1 MTLVVSDKISPKTIR
16 KMLSTLSCEHF
27 FIQLPLPPLMNY
39 LNGENLSK
47 DLGERILFQ
56 NLDISINKGDKIALV
71 ANNGTGKSSL
81 LKILA
86 QVDEPDNGIVRLR
99 KGIRSA
105 YLPQEP
111 VFEEGTIQELID
123 NSSTHIMATIRA
135 YEASLEAQTA
145 DYNTDTQRAFENASA
160 AMDEADAWDFERKLK
175 ELLTRFTITNYD
187 QQISLL
193 SGGQKK
199 RLAISLAILQNPDLL
214 MLDEPTNHLDLDMI
228 EWLENYLSNS
238 NMSIL
243 MVSHDRYFLDSVCNQ
258 IIEMTDGRLQN
269 YSGNYAYFLEK
280 KAEMEAAQTA
290 EIGKAQQL
298 MKTELDW
305 MRRSPKARTTKS
317 KSRISSFY
325 DIEAKAKSG
334 KKTQDLELSVK
345 MSRIG
350 SKILELKKVYKAY
363 DDTIILKGFDYTFKK
378 GERIGIVGKN
388 GCGKSTFLNMI
399 MDLEQPDSGK
409 INRGDTI
416 VFGYYSQEGMKN
428 LKPQKRVIDVL
439 KDVAE
444 VITLADGSKVTASQ
458 MLNLFLFPPKM
469 QNQLVDKLS
478 GGEKRR
484 LYLLTVLMQN
494 PNFLILDEPTNDLDI
509 LTLNKLESFLADFGG
524 CILLVSHDR
533 YFLDRI
539 VEHIFVFE
547 GQGIIRDF
555 NGSYTEYRVDQENF
569 AKKQKKAAKQEAIT
583 LAEKPNP
590 DRNAGEAS
598 KNKLSF
604 KEKYEFDNLEKELEN
619 LEEEKGTLEAELVA
633 NSTDFY
639 VVAKA
644 SERLGKVLH
653 EITTKSDRWLVLS
666 EYEG

>member
-1 MTLVVSDKISPKTIR
+1 
-16 KMLSTLSCEHF
+16 
-27 FIQLPLPPLMNY
+27 MNY
-39 LNGENLSK
+39 LNSENLSK

-56 NLDISINKGDKIALV
+56 DLDLSINKGDKIALV

-86 QVDEPDNGIVRLR
+86 QVEQPDNGIVRLR

-111 VFEEGTIQELID
+111 KFDDGTIQELID
-123 NSSTHIMATIRA
+123 HSSSHIMATIRA
-135 YEASLEAQTA
+135 YEASLEAQTL
-145 DYNTDTQRAFENASA
+145 DYNTETQRNFENASA

-228 EWLENYLSNS
+228 EWLEKYLSNS

-280 KAEMEAAQTA
+280 KAEMEAASAA

-325 DIEAKAKSG
+325 DTEAKAKSG

-345 MSRIG
+345 MTRIG
-350 SKILELKKVYKAY
+350 GKILELKKVHKSFG
-363 DDTIILKGFDYTFKK
+363 DNVILKGLDYTFKK

-388 GCGKSTFLNMI
+388 GCGKSTFLNMV
-399 MDLEQPDSGK
+399 MNLEQPDSGK

-428 LKPQKRVIDVL
+428 LKPQKKVLDVM

-444 VITLADGSKVTASQ
+444 VITLANGSTVTASQ
-458 MLNLFLFPPKM
+458 MLNLFLFPPQM
-469 QNQLVDKLS
+469 QNQLVEKLS

-484 LYLLTVLMQN
+484 LYLLTVLMLN

-509 LTLNKLESFLADFGG
+509 LTLNKLEAFLSDFGG

-547 GQGIIRDF
+547 GQGEIKDY
-555 NGSYTEYRVDQENF
+555 NGSYTEYRLDQEKQ
-569 AKKQKKAAKQEAIT
+569 AKKEKKEAKQEA
-583 LAEKPNP
+583 LAAAEKPNS
-590 DRNAGEAS
+590 DKNAGQAP
-598 KNKLSF
+598 KTKRSF
-604 KEKYEFDNLEKELEN
+604 KEKYEFETLEKEIEELEV
-619 LEEEKGTLEAELVA
+619 EKVTLETELAENA
-633 NSTDFY
+633 TDFDIIS
-639 VVAKA
+639 KA
-644 SERLGKVLH
+644 TERLGTVIADLSAKG
-653 EITTKSDRWLVLS
+653 DRWLVLS
-666 EYEG
+666 DLEE

>member
-1 MTLVVSDKISPKTIR
+1 
-16 KMLSTLSCEHF
+16 
-27 FIQLPLPPLMNY
+27 MNY

-47 DLGERILFQ
+47 DLGERILFKD
-56 NLDISINKGDKIALV
+56 LDISINKGDKIALV

-86 QVDEPDNGIVRLR
+86 HAEQPDNGIVRLR
-99 KGIRSA
+99 KGLRSA

-111 VFEEGTIQELID
+111 VFDEGTIQNLID
-123 NSSTHIMATIRA
+123 HSSSHIMATIRA
-135 YEASLEAQTA
+135 YEASLEAQTE
-145 DYNTDTQRAFENASA
+145 DYNTDTQRAFEHASA

-187 QQISLL
+187 QQISSL

-214 MLDEPTNHLDLDMI
+214 LLDEPTNHLDLDMI
-228 EWLENYLSNS
+228 EWLEKYLSNS

-258 IIEMTDGRLQN
+258 IVEMVDGRLQ
-269 YSGNYAYFLEK
+269 YYTGNYAYYLEK
-280 KAEMEAAQTA
+280 KAEMEAANA
-290 EIGKAQQL
+290 SEIGKAQQL
-298 MKTELDW
+298 MNKELEW

-317 KSRISSFY
+317 KSRISAY
-325 DIEAKAKSG
+325 YETEAKAKSG
-334 KKTQDLELSVK
+334 KKTQDLELAVK
-345 MSRIG
+345 MTRIG
-350 SKILELKKVYKAY
+350 GKILELKKVYKSY
-363 DDTIILKGFDYTFKK
+363 GDNVILKGLDYTFKK

-388 GCGKSTFLNMI
+388 GCGKSTFLNMV

-416 VFGYYSQEGMKN
+416 VFGYYSQDGMKH
-428 LKPQKRVIDVL
+428 LKPEKRVIDVL

-444 VITLADGSKVTASQ
+444 VITLADGATVTASQ
-458 MLNLFLFPPKM
+458 MLNLFLFPPQM
-469 QNQLVDKLS
+469 QHQFVEKLS

-484 LYLLTVLMQN
+484 LYLLTVLMLN

-509 LTLNKLESFLADFGG
+509 LTLNKLEDFLADFGG

-547 GQGIIRDF
+547 GQGEIKDY
-555 NGSYTEYRVDQENF
+555 NGSYTEYRLEQEEQ
-569 AKKQKKAAKQEAIT
+569 AKQDKKDAKAAPLVLEKAKTEAPK
-583 LAEKPNP
+583 L
-590 DRNAGEAS
+590 
-598 KNKLSF
+598 KLSF
-604 KEKYEFDNLEKELEN
+604 KEKYELETLEKELED
-619 LEEEKGTLEAELVA
+619 LETEKEQLESRLA
-633 NSTDFY
+633 NNPSDFDII
-639 VVAKA
+639 AKA
-644 SERLGKVLH
+644 SERLGTILQ
-653 EITTKSDRWLVLS
+653 EITIKSDRWLILS
-666 EYEG
+666 EYES

>member
-1 MTLVVSDKISPKTIR
+1 
-16 KMLSTLSCEHF
+16 
-27 FIQLPLPPLMNY
+27 MNY

-47 DLGERILFQ
+47 DLGERILFKD
-56 NLDISINKGDKIALV
+56 LDISINKGDKIALV

-86 QVDEPDNGIVRLR
+86 HAEQPDNGIVRLR
-99 KGIRSA
+99 KGLRSA

-111 VFEEGTIQELID
+111 VFDEGTIQNLID
-123 NSSTHIMATIRA
+123 HSSSHIMATIRA
-135 YEASLEAQTA
+135 YEASLEAQTE
-145 DYNTDTQRAFENASA
+145 DYNTETQRAFEHASA

-187 QQISLL
+187 QQISSL

-214 MLDEPTNHLDLDMI
+214 LLDEPTNHLDLDMI
-228 EWLENYLSNS
+228 EWLEKYLSNS

-258 IIEMTDGRLQN
+258 IVEMVDGRLQ
-269 YSGNYAYFLEK
+269 YYTGNYAYYLEK
-280 KAEMEAAQTA
+280 KAEMEAANA
-290 EIGKAQQL
+290 SEIGKAQQL
-298 MKTELDW
+298 MNKELEW

-317 KSRISSFY
+317 KSRISAY
-325 DIEAKAKSG
+325 YETEAKAKSG
-334 KKTQDLELSVK
+334 KKTQDLELAVK
-345 MSRIG
+345 MTRIG
-350 SKILELKKVYKAY
+350 GKILELKKVYKSY
-363 DDTIILKGFDYTFKK
+363 GDNVILKGLDYTFKK

-416 VFGYYSQEGMKN
+416 VFGYYSQDGMKH
-428 LKPQKRVIDVL
+428 LKPEKRVIDVL

-444 VITLADGSKVTASQ
+444 VITLANGATVTASQ
-458 MLNLFLFPPKM
+458 MLNLFLFPPQM
-469 QNQLVDKLS
+469 QHQFVEKLS

-484 LYLLTVLMQN
+484 LYLLTVLMLN

-509 LTLNKLESFLADFGG
+509 LTLNKLEDFLADFGG

-547 GQGIIRDF
+547 GHGEIKDY
-555 NGSYTEYRVDQENF
+555 NGSYTEYRLEQEEQ
-569 AKKQKKAAKQEAIT
+569 AKQDKKDAKAAPLVLEKAKTEAPK
-583 LAEKPNP
+583 L
-590 DRNAGEAS
+590 
-598 KNKLSF
+598 KLSF
-604 KEKYEFDNLEKELEN
+604 KEKYELETLEKELED
-619 LEEEKGTLEAELVA
+619 LETEKEQLESRLA
-633 NSTDFY
+633 NNPSDFDII
-639 VVAKA
+639 AKA
-644 SERLGKVLH
+644 SERLGIVLQ

>member
-1 MTLVVSDKISPKTIR
+1 
-16 KMLSTLSCEHF
+16 
-27 FIQLPLPPLMNY
+27 MNY
-39 LNGENLSK
+39 LNSENLSK

-56 NLDISINKGDKIALV
+56 DLDLSINKGDKIALV

-86 QVDEPDNGIVRLR
+86 QVEQPDNGIVRLR

-111 VFEEGTIQELID
+111 KFDDGTIQELID
-123 NSSTHIMATIRA
+123 HSSSHIMATIRA
-135 YEASLEAQTA
+135 YEASLEAQTL
-145 DYNTDTQRAFENASA
+145 DYNTETQRNFENASA

-175 ELLTRFTITNYD
+175 ELLTRFTITDYD

-228 EWLENYLSNS
+228 EWLEKYLSNS

-280 KAEMEAAQTA
+280 KAEMEAASAA

-325 DIEAKAKSG
+325 DTEAKAKSG

-345 MSRIG
+345 MTRIG
-350 SKILELKKVYKAY
+350 GKILELKKVHKSFG
-363 DDTIILKGFDYTFKK
+363 DNVILKGLDYTFKK

-388 GCGKSTFLNMI
+388 GCGKSTFLNMV
-399 MDLEQPDSGK
+399 MNLEQPDSGK

-428 LKPQKRVIDVL
+428 LKPQKKVLDVM

-444 VITLADGSKVTASQ
+444 VITLANGSKVTASQ
-458 MLNLFLFPPKM
+458 MLNLFLFPPQM
-469 QNQLVDKLS
+469 QNQLVEKLS
-478 GGEKRR
+478 GGERRR
-484 LYLLTVLMQN
+484 LYLLTVLMLN

-509 LTLNKLESFLADFGG
+509 LTLNKLEAFLADFGG

-539 VEHIFVFE
+539 VDHIFVFE
-547 GQGIIRDF
+547 GQGEIQDY
-555 NGSYTEYRVDQENF
+555 NGSYTEYRLEQEKQ
-569 AKKQKKAAKQEAIT
+569 AKKEKKAAKKETTEAANEPVT
-583 LAEKPNP
+583 A
-590 DRNAGEAS
+590 AAS
-598 KNKLSF
+598 PKTKLSF
-604 KEKYEFDNLEKELEN
+604 KEKYEFEN
-619 LEEEKGTLEAELVA
+619 LENEIENLEIEKVKLETDLAENA
-633 NSTDFY
+633 TDFD
-639 VVAKA
+639 VISKA
-644 SERLGKVLH
+644 TERLGTVIADLSAKG
-653 EITTKSDRWLVLS
+653 DRWLELS
-666 EYEG
+666 EFSE

>member
-1 MTLVVSDKISPKTIR
+1 
-16 KMLSTLSCEHF
+16 
-27 FIQLPLPPLMNY
+27 MNY

-47 DLGERILFQ
+47 DLGERILFKD
-56 NLDISINKGDKIALV
+56 LDISINKGDKIALV

-86 QVDEPDNGIVRLR
+86 HAEQPDNGIVRLR
-99 KGIRSA
+99 KGLRSA

-111 VFEEGTIQELID
+111 VFDEGTIQNLID
-123 NSSTHIMATIRA
+123 HSSSHIMATIRA
-135 YEASLEAQTA
+135 YEASLEAQTE
-145 DYNTDTQRAFENASA
+145 DYNTETQRAFEHASA

-187 QQISLL
+187 QQISSL

-214 MLDEPTNHLDLDMI
+214 LLDEPTNHLDLDMI
-228 EWLENYLSNS
+228 EWLEKYLSNS

-258 IIEMTDGRLQN
+258 IVEMVDGRLQ
-269 YSGNYAYFLEK
+269 YYTGNYAYYLEK
-280 KAEMEAAQTA
+280 KAEMEAANA
-290 EIGKAQQL
+290 SEIGKAQQL
-298 MKTELDW
+298 MNKELEW

-317 KSRISSFY
+317 KSRISAY
-325 DIEAKAKSG
+325 YETEAKAKSG
-334 KKTQDLELSVK
+334 KKTQDLELAVK
-345 MSRIG
+345 MTRIG
-350 SKILELKKVYKAY
+350 GKILELKKVYKSY
-363 DDTIILKGFDYTFKK
+363 GDNVILKGLDYTFKK

-416 VFGYYSQEGMKN
+416 VFGYYSQDGMKH
-428 LKPQKRVIDVL
+428 LKPEKRVIDVL

-444 VITLADGSKVTASQ
+444 VITLADGATVTASQ
-458 MLNLFLFPPKM
+458 MLNLFLFPPQM
-469 QNQLVDKLS
+469 QHQFVEKLS

-484 LYLLTVLMQN
+484 LYLLTVLMLN

-509 LTLNKLESFLADFGG
+509 LTLNKLEDFLADFGG

-539 VEHIFVFE
+539 VEHIFIFE
-547 GQGIIRDF
+547 GHGEIKDY
-555 NGSYTEYRVDQENF
+555 NGSYTEYRLEQEEQ
-569 AKKQKKAAKQEAIT
+569 AKQDKKDAKAAPLVLEKAKTEAPK
-583 LAEKPNP
+583 L
-590 DRNAGEAS
+590 
-598 KNKLSF
+598 KLSF
-604 KEKYEFDNLEKELEN
+604 KEKYELETLEKELED
-619 LEEEKGTLEAELVA
+619 LETEKEQLESQLA
-633 NSTDFY
+633 NNPSDFDII
-639 VVAKA
+639 AKA
-644 SERLGKVLH
+644 SERLGIVLQ

>member
-1 MTLVVSDKISPKTIR
+1 
-16 KMLSTLSCEHF
+16 
-27 FIQLPLPPLMNY
+27 MNY
-39 LNGENLSK
+39 LNSENLSK

-56 NLDISINKGDKIALV
+56 DLDLSINKGDKIALV

-86 QVDEPDNGIVRLR
+86 QVEQPDNGIVRLR

-111 VFEEGTIQELID
+111 KFDDGTIQELID
-123 NSSTHIMATIRA
+123 HSSSHIMATIRA
-135 YEASLEAQTA
+135 YEASLEAQTL
-145 DYNTDTQRAFENASA
+145 DYNTETQRNFENASA

-175 ELLTRFTITNYD
+175 ELLTRFTITDYD

-228 EWLENYLSNS
+228 EWLEKYLSNS

-280 KAEMEAAQTA
+280 KAEMEAASAA

-325 DIEAKAKSG
+325 DTEAKAKSG

-345 MSRIG
+345 MTRIG
-350 SKILELKKVYKAY
+350 GKILELKKVHKSFG
-363 DDTIILKGFDYTFKK
+363 DNVILKGLDYTFKK

-388 GCGKSTFLNMI
+388 GCGKSTFLNMV
-399 MDLEQPDSGK
+399 MNLEQPDSGK

-428 LKPQKRVIDVL
+428 LKPQKKVLDVM

-444 VITLADGSKVTASQ
+444 VITLANGSKVTASQ
-458 MLNLFLFPPKM
+458 MLNLFLFPPQM
-469 QNQLVDKLS
+469 QNQLVEKLS

-484 LYLLTVLMQN
+484 LYLLTVLMLN

-509 LTLNKLESFLADFGG
+509 LTLNKLEAFLADFGG

-539 VEHIFVFE
+539 VDHIFVFE
-547 GQGIIRDF
+547 GQGEIQDY
-555 NGSYTEYRVDQENF
+555 NGSYTEYRLEQEKQ
-569 AKKQKKAAKQEAIT
+569 AKKEKKAAKKETTEAANEPVT
-583 LAEKPNP
+583 AAAAPKT
-590 DRNAGEAS
+590 
-598 KNKLSF
+598 KLSF
-604 KEKYEFDNLEKELEN
+604 KEKYEFEN
-619 LEEEKGTLEAELVA
+619 LENEIENLEIEKVKLETDLAENA
-633 NSTDFY
+633 TDFDLIS
-639 VVAKA
+639 KA
-644 SERLGKVLH
+644 TERLGVVIGKLS
-653 EITTKSDRWLVLS
+653 EKGDRWLELS
-666 EYEG
+666 EFAE

>member
-1 MTLVVSDKISPKTIR
+1 
-16 KMLSTLSCEHF
+16 
-27 FIQLPLPPLMNY
+27 MNY

-47 DLGERILFQ
+47 DLGERILFKD
-56 NLDISINKGDKIALV
+56 LDISINKGDKIALV

-86 QVDEPDNGIVRLR
+86 HAEQPDNGIVRLR
-99 KGIRSA
+99 KGLRSA

-111 VFEEGTIQELID
+111 VFDEGTIQNLID
-123 NSSTHIMATIRA
+123 LSSSHIMATIRA
-135 YEASLEAQTA
+135 YEASLEAQTE
-145 DYNTDTQRAFENASA
+145 DYNTDTQRAFEHASA

-187 QQISLL
+187 QQISSL

-214 MLDEPTNHLDLDMI
+214 LLDEPTNHLDLDMI
-228 EWLENYLSNS
+228 EWLEKYLSNS

-258 IIEMTDGRLQN
+258 IVEMVDGRLQ
-269 YSGNYAYFLEK
+269 YYTGNYAYYLEK
-280 KAEMEAAQTA
+280 KAEMEAANA
-290 EIGKAQQL
+290 SEIGKAQQL
-298 MKTELDW
+298 MNKELEW

-317 KSRISSFY
+317 KSRISAY
-325 DIEAKAKSG
+325 YETEAKAKSG
-334 KKTQDLELSVK
+334 KKTQDLELAVK
-345 MSRIG
+345 MTRIG
-350 SKILELKKVYKAY
+350 GKILELKKVYKSY
-363 DDTIILKGFDYTFKK
+363 GDNVILKGLDYTFKK

-388 GCGKSTFLNMI
+388 GCGKSTFLNMV

-416 VFGYYSQEGMKN
+416 VFGYYSQDGMKH
-428 LKPQKRVIDVL
+428 LKPEKRVIDVL

-444 VITLADGSKVTASQ
+444 VITLADGATVTASQ
-458 MLNLFLFPPKM
+458 MLNLFLFPPQM
-469 QNQLVDKLS
+469 QHQFVEKLS

-484 LYLLTVLMQN
+484 LYLLTVLMLN

-509 LTLNKLESFLADFGG
+509 LTLNKLEDFLADFGG

-547 GQGIIRDF
+547 GQGEIKDY
-555 NGSYTEYRVDQENF
+555 NGSYTEYRLEQEEQ
-569 AKKQKKAAKQEAIT
+569 AKQDKKDAKAAPLVLEKAKTEAPK
-583 LAEKPNP
+583 L
-590 DRNAGEAS
+590 
-598 KNKLSF
+598 KLSF
-604 KEKYEFDNLEKELEN
+604 KEKYELETLEKELED
-619 LEEEKGTLEAELVA
+619 LETEKEQLESQLAD
-633 NSTDFY
+633 NPSDFDII
-639 VVAKA
+639 AKA
-644 SERLGKVLH
+644 SERLGTILQ
-653 EITTKSDRWLVLS
+653 EITIKSDRWLILS
-666 EYEG
+666 EYES

>member
-1 MTLVVSDKISPKTIR
+1 
-16 KMLSTLSCEHF
+16 
-27 FIQLPLPPLMNY
+27 MNY

-47 DLGERILFQ
+47 DLGERILFKD
-56 NLDISINKGDKIALV
+56 LDISINKGDKIALV

-86 QVDEPDNGIVRLR
+86 HAEQPDNGIVRLR
-99 KGIRSA
+99 KGLRSA

-111 VFEEGTIQELID
+111 VFDEGTIQNLID
-123 NSSTHIMATIRA
+123 HSSSHIMATIRA
-135 YEASLEAQTA
+135 YEASLEAQTE
-145 DYNTDTQRAFENASA
+145 DYNTETQRAFEHASA

-187 QQISLL
+187 QQISSL

-214 MLDEPTNHLDLDMI
+214 LLDEPTNHLDLDMI
-228 EWLENYLSNS
+228 EWLEKYLSNS

-258 IIEMTDGRLQN
+258 IVEMVDGRLQ
-269 YSGNYAYFLEK
+269 YYTGNYAYYLEK
-280 KAEMEAAQTA
+280 KAEMEAANA
-290 EIGKAQQL
+290 SEIGKAQQL
-298 MKTELDW
+298 MNKELEW

-317 KSRISSFY
+317 KSRISAY
-325 DIEAKAKSG
+325 YETEAKAKSG
-334 KKTQDLELSVK
+334 KKTQDLELAVK
-345 MSRIG
+345 MTRIG
-350 SKILELKKVYKAY
+350 GKILELKKVYKSY
-363 DDTIILKGFDYTFKK
+363 GDNVILKGLDYTFKK

-416 VFGYYSQEGMKN
+416 VFGYYSQDGMKH
-428 LKPQKRVIDVL
+428 LKPEKRVIDVL

-444 VITLADGSKVTASQ
+444 VITLADGATVTASQ
-458 MLNLFLFPPKM
+458 MLNLFLFPPQM
-469 QNQLVDKLS
+469 QHQFVEKLS

-484 LYLLTVLMQN
+484 LYLLTVLMLN

-509 LTLNKLESFLADFGG
+509 LTLNKLEDFLADFGG

-547 GQGIIRDF
+547 GQGEIKDY
-555 NGSYTEYRVDQENF
+555 NGSYTEYRLEQEEQ
-569 AKKQKKAAKQEAIT
+569 AKQDKKDAKAAPLVLEKAKTEAPK
-583 LAEKPNP
+583 L
-590 DRNAGEAS
+590 
-598 KNKLSF
+598 KLSF
-604 KEKYEFDNLEKELEN
+604 KEKYELETLEKELED
-619 LEEEKGTLEAELVA
+619 LETEKEQLESQLAD
-633 NSTDFY
+633 NPSDFDII
-639 VVAKA
+639 AKA
-644 SERLGKVLH
+644 SERLGTILQ
-653 EITTKSDRWLVLS
+653 EITTKSDRWLILS
-666 EYEG
+666 E

>member
-1 MTLVVSDKISPKTIR
+1 
-16 KMLSTLSCEHF
+16 
-27 FIQLPLPPLMNY
+27 MNY

-47 DLGERILFQ
+47 DLGERILFKD
-56 NLDISINKGDKIALV
+56 LDISINKGDKIALV

-86 QVDEPDNGIVRLR
+86 HAEQPDNGIVRLR
-99 KGIRSA
+99 KGLRSA

-111 VFEEGTIQELID
+111 VFDEGTIQNLID
-123 NSSTHIMATIRA
+123 HSSSHIMATIRA
-135 YEASLEAQTA
+135 YEASLEAQTE
-145 DYNTDTQRAFENASA
+145 DYNTETQRAFEHASA

-187 QQISLL
+187 QQISSL

-214 MLDEPTNHLDLDMI
+214 LLDEPTNHLDLDMI
-228 EWLENYLSNS
+228 EWLEKYLSNS

-258 IIEMTDGRLQN
+258 IVEMVDGRLQ
-269 YSGNYAYFLEK
+269 YYTGNYAYYLEK
-280 KAEMEAAQTA
+280 KAEMEAANA
-290 EIGKAQQL
+290 SEIGKAQQL
-298 MKTELDW
+298 MNKELEW

-317 KSRISSFY
+317 KSRISAY
-325 DIEAKAKSG
+325 YETEAKAKSG
-334 KKTQDLELSVK
+334 KKTQDLELAVK
-345 MSRIG
+345 MTRIG
-350 SKILELKKVYKAY
+350 GKILELKKVYKSY
-363 DDTIILKGFDYTFKK
+363 GDNVILKGLDYTFKK

-388 GCGKSTFLNMI
+388 GCGKSTFLNMV

-416 VFGYYSQEGMKN
+416 VFGYYSQDGMKH
-428 LKPQKRVIDVL
+428 LKPEKRVIDVL

-444 VITLADGSKVTASQ
+444 VITLANGATVTASQ
-458 MLNLFLFPPKM
+458 MLNLFLFPPQM
-469 QNQLVDKLS
+469 QHQFVEKLS

-484 LYLLTVLMQN
+484 LYLLTVLMLN

-509 LTLNKLESFLADFGG
+509 LTLNKLEDFLADFGG

-547 GQGIIRDF
+547 GHGEIKDY
-555 NGSYTEYRVDQENF
+555 NGSYTEYRLEQEEQ
-569 AKKQKKAAKQEAIT
+569 AKQDKKDAKAAPLVLEKAKTEAPK
-583 LAEKPNP
+583 L
-590 DRNAGEAS
+590 
-598 KNKLSF
+598 KLSF
-604 KEKYEFDNLEKELEN
+604 KEKYELETLEKELED
-619 LEEEKGTLEAELVA
+619 LETEKEQLESRLA
-633 NSTDFY
+633 NNPSDFDII
-639 VVAKA
+639 AKA
-644 SERLGKVLH
+644 SERLGIVLQ

>member
-1 MTLVVSDKISPKTIR
+1 
-16 KMLSTLSCEHF
+16 
-27 FIQLPLPPLMNY
+27 MNY

-47 DLGERILFQ
+47 DLGERILFKD
-56 NLDISINKGDKIALV
+56 LDISINKGDKIALV

-86 QVDEPDNGIVRLR
+86 HAEQPDNGIVRLR
-99 KGIRSA
+99 KGLRSA

-111 VFEEGTIQELID
+111 VFDEGTIQNLID
-123 NSSTHIMATIRA
+123 HSSSHIMATIRA
-135 YEASLEAQTA
+135 YEASLEAQTE
-145 DYNTDTQRAFENASA
+145 DYNTETQRAFEHASA

-187 QQISLL
+187 QQISSL

-214 MLDEPTNHLDLDMI
+214 LLDEPTNHLDLDMI
-228 EWLENYLSNS
+228 EWLEKYLSNS

-258 IIEMTDGRLQN
+258 IVEMVDGRLQ
-269 YSGNYAYFLEK
+269 YYTGNYAYYLEK
-280 KAEMEAAQTA
+280 KAEMEAANA
-290 EIGKAQQL
+290 SEIGKAQQL
-298 MKTELDW
+298 MNKELEW

-317 KSRISSFY
+317 KSRISAY
-325 DIEAKAKSG
+325 YETEAKAKSG
-334 KKTQDLELSVK
+334 KKTQDLELAVK
-345 MSRIG
+345 MTRIG
-350 SKILELKKVYKAY
+350 GKILELKKVYKSY
-363 DDTIILKGFDYTFKK
+363 GDNVILKGLDYTFKK

-416 VFGYYSQEGMKN
+416 VFGYYSQDGMKH
-428 LKPQKRVIDVL
+428 LKPEKRVIDVL

-444 VITLADGSKVTASQ
+444 VITLADGATVTASQ
-458 MLNLFLFPPKM
+458 MLNLFLFPPQM
-469 QNQLVDKLS
+469 QHQFVEKLS

-484 LYLLTVLMQN
+484 LYLLTVLMLN

-509 LTLNKLESFLADFGG
+509 LTLNKLEDFLADFGG

-547 GQGIIRDF
+547 GQGEIKDY
-555 NGSYTEYRVDQENF
+555 NGSYTEYRLEQEEQ
-569 AKKQKKAAKQEAIT
+569 AKQDKKDAKAAPLVLEKAKTEAPK
-583 LAEKPNP
+583 L
-590 DRNAGEAS
+590 
-598 KNKLSF
+598 KLSF
-604 KEKYEFDNLEKELEN
+604 KEKYELETLEKELED
-619 LEEEKGTLEAELVA
+619 LETEKEQLESQLA
-633 NSTDFY
+633 NNPSDFDII
-639 VVAKA
+639 AKA
-644 SERLGKVLH
+644 SERLGIVLQ

>member
-1 MTLVVSDKISPKTIR
+1 
-16 KMLSTLSCEHF
+16 
-27 FIQLPLPPLMNY
+27 MNY

-47 DLGERILFQ
+47 DLGERILFKD
-56 NLDISINKGDKIALV
+56 LDISINKGDKIALV

-86 QVDEPDNGIVRLR
+86 HAEQPDNGIVRLR
-99 KGIRSA
+99 KGLRSA

-111 VFEEGTIQELID
+111 VFDEGTIQNLID
-123 NSSTHIMATIRA
+123 HSSSHIMATIRA
-135 YEASLEAQTA
+135 YEASLEAQTE
-145 DYNTDTQRAFENASA
+145 DYNTETQRAFEHASA

-187 QQISLL
+187 QQISSL

-214 MLDEPTNHLDLDMI
+214 LLDEPTNHLDLDMI
-228 EWLENYLSNS
+228 EWLEKYLSNS

-258 IIEMTDGRLQN
+258 IVEMVDGRLQ
-269 YSGNYAYFLEK
+269 YYTGNYAYYLEK
-280 KAEMEAAQTA
+280 KAEMEAANA
-290 EIGKAQQL
+290 SEIGKAQQL
-298 MKTELDW
+298 MNKELEW

-317 KSRISSFY
+317 KSRISAY
-325 DIEAKAKSG
+325 YETEAKAKSG
-334 KKTQDLELSVK
+334 KKTQDLELAVK
-345 MSRIG
+345 MTRIG
-350 SKILELKKVYKAY
+350 GKILELKKVYKSY
-363 DDTIILKGFDYTFKK
+363 GDNVILKGLDYTFKK

-416 VFGYYSQEGMKN
+416 VFGYYSQDGMKH
-428 LKPQKRVIDVL
+428 LKPEKRVIDVL

-444 VITLADGSKVTASQ
+444 VITLADGATVTASQ
-458 MLNLFLFPPKM
+458 MLNLFLFPPQM
-469 QNQLVDKLS
+469 QHQFVEKLS

-484 LYLLTVLMQN
+484 LYLLTVVMLN

-509 LTLNKLESFLADFGG
+509 LTLNKLEDFLADFGG

-547 GQGIIRDF
+547 GHGEIKDY
-555 NGSYTEYRVDQENF
+555 NGSYTEYRLEQEEQ
-569 AKKQKKAAKQEAIT
+569 AKQDKKDAKAAPLVLEKAKTEAPK
-583 LAEKPNP
+583 L
-590 DRNAGEAS
+590 
-598 KNKLSF
+598 KLSF
-604 KEKYEFDNLEKELEN
+604 KEKYELETLEKELED
-619 LEEEKGTLEAELVA
+619 LETEKEQLESRLA
-633 NSTDFY
+633 NNPSDFDII
-639 VVAKA
+639 AKA
-644 SERLGKVLH
+644 SERLGIVLQ

>member
-1 MTLVVSDKISPKTIR
+1 
-16 KMLSTLSCEHF
+16 
-27 FIQLPLPPLMNY
+27 MNY

-47 DLGERILFQ
+47 DLGERILFKD
-56 NLDISINKGDKIALV
+56 LDISINKGDKIALV

-86 QVDEPDNGIVRLR
+86 HAEQPDNGIVRLR
-99 KGIRSA
+99 KGLRSA

-111 VFEEGTIQELID
+111 VFDEGTIQNLID
-123 NSSTHIMATIRA
+123 HSSSHIMATIRA
-135 YEASLEAQTA
+135 YEASLEAQTE
-145 DYNTDTQRAFENASA
+145 DYNTETQRAFEHASA

-187 QQISLL
+187 QQISSL

-214 MLDEPTNHLDLDMI
+214 LLDEPTNHLDLDMI
-228 EWLENYLSNS
+228 EWLEKYLSNS

-258 IIEMTDGRLQN
+258 IVEMVDGRLQ
-269 YSGNYAYFLEK
+269 YYTGNYAYYLEK
-280 KAEMEAAQTA
+280 KAEMEAANA
-290 EIGKAQQL
+290 SEIGKAQQL
-298 MKTELDW
+298 MNKELEW

-317 KSRISSFY
+317 KSRISAY
-325 DIEAKAKSG
+325 YETEAKAKSG
-334 KKTQDLELSVK
+334 KKTQDLELAVK
-345 MSRIG
+345 MTRIG
-350 SKILELKKVYKAY
+350 GKILELKKVYKSY
-363 DDTIILKGFDYTFKK
+363 GDNVILKGLDYTFKK

-416 VFGYYSQEGMKN
+416 VFGYYSQDGMKH
-428 LKPQKRVIDVL
+428 LKPEKRVIDVL

-444 VITLADGSKVTASQ
+444 VITLADGATVTASQ
-458 MLNLFLFPPKM
+458 MLNLFLFPPQM
-469 QNQLVDKLS
+469 QHQFVEKLS

-484 LYLLTVLMQN
+484 LYLLTVLMLN

-509 LTLNKLESFLADFGG
+509 LTLNKLEDFLADFGG

-547 GQGIIRDF
+547 GHGEIKDY
-555 NGSYTEYRVDQENF
+555 NGSYTEYRLEQEEQ
-569 AKKQKKAAKQEAIT
+569 AKQDKKDAKAAPLVLEKAKTEAPK
-583 LAEKPNP
+583 L
-590 DRNAGEAS
+590 
-598 KNKLSF
+598 KLSF
-604 KEKYEFDNLEKELEN
+604 KEKYELETLEKELED
-619 LEEEKGTLEAELVA
+619 LETEKEQLESRLA
-633 NSTDFY
+633 NNPSDFDII
-639 VVAKA
+639 AKA
-644 SERLGKVLH
+644 SERLGTILQ

>member
-1 MTLVVSDKISPKTIR
+1 
-16 KMLSTLSCEHF
+16 
-27 FIQLPLPPLMNY
+27 MNY

-47 DLGERILFQ
+47 DLGERILFKD
-56 NLDISINKGDKIALV
+56 LDISINKGDKIALV

-86 QVDEPDNGIVRLR
+86 HAEQPDNGIVRLR
-99 KGIRSA
+99 KGLRSA

-111 VFEEGTIQELID
+111 VFDEGTIQNLID
-123 NSSTHIMATIRA
+123 HSSSHIMATIRA
-135 YEASLEAQTA
+135 YETSLEAQTE
-145 DYNTDTQRAFENASA
+145 DYNTETQRAFEHASA

-187 QQISLL
+187 QQISSL

-214 MLDEPTNHLDLDMI
+214 LLDEPTNHLDLDMI
-228 EWLENYLSNS
+228 EWLEKYLSNS

-258 IIEMTDGRLQN
+258 IVEMVDGRLQ
-269 YSGNYAYFLEK
+269 YYTGNYAYYLEK
-280 KAEMEAAQTA
+280 KAEMEAANA
-290 EIGKAQQL
+290 SEIGKAQQL
-298 MKTELDW
+298 MNKELEW

-317 KSRISSFY
+317 KSRISAY
-325 DIEAKAKSG
+325 YETEAKAKSG
-334 KKTQDLELSVK
+334 KKTQDLELAVK
-345 MSRIG
+345 MTRIG
-350 SKILELKKVYKAY
+350 GKILELKKVYKSY
-363 DDTIILKGFDYTFKK
+363 GDNVILKGLDYTFKK

-416 VFGYYSQEGMKN
+416 VFGYYSQDGMKH
-428 LKPQKRVIDVL
+428 LKPEKRVIDVL

-444 VITLADGSKVTASQ
+444 VITLADGATVTASQ
-458 MLNLFLFPPKM
+458 MLNLFLFPPQM
-469 QNQLVDKLS
+469 QHQFVEKLS

-484 LYLLTVLMQN
+484 LYLLTVLMLN

-509 LTLNKLESFLADFGG
+509 LTLNKLEDFLADFGG

-547 GQGIIRDF
+547 GHGEIKDY
-555 NGSYTEYRVDQENF
+555 NGSYTEYRLEQEEQ
-569 AKKQKKAAKQEAIT
+569 AKQDKKDAKAAPLVLEKAKTEAPK
-583 LAEKPNP
+583 L
-590 DRNAGEAS
+590 
-598 KNKLSF
+598 KLSF
-604 KEKYEFDNLEKELEN
+604 KEKYELETLEKELED
-619 LEEEKGTLEAELVA
+619 LETEKEQLESRLA
-633 NSTDFY
+633 NNPSNFDII
-639 VVAKA
+639 AKA
-644 SERLGKVLH
+644 SERLGTILQ

>member
-1 MTLVVSDKISPKTIR
+1 
-16 KMLSTLSCEHF
+16 
-27 FIQLPLPPLMNY
+27 MNY

-47 DLGERILFQ
+47 DLGERILFKD
-56 NLDISINKGDKIALV
+56 LDISINKGDKIALV

-86 QVDEPDNGIVRLR
+86 HAEQPDNGIVRLR
-99 KGIRSA
+99 KGLRSA

-111 VFEEGTIQELID
+111 VFDEGTIQNLID
-123 NSSTHIMATIRA
+123 HSSSHIMATIRA
-135 YEASLEAQTA
+135 YEASLEAQTE
-145 DYNTDTQRAFENASA
+145 DYNTETQRAFEHASA

-187 QQISLL
+187 QQISSL

-214 MLDEPTNHLDLDMI
+214 LLDEPTNHLDLDMI
-228 EWLENYLSNS
+228 EWLEKYLSNS

-258 IIEMTDGRLQN
+258 IVEMVDGRLQ
-269 YSGNYAYFLEK
+269 YYIGNYAYYLEK
-280 KAEMEAAQTA
+280 KAEMEAANA
-290 EIGKAQQL
+290 SEIGKAQQL
-298 MKTELDW
+298 MNKELEW

-317 KSRISSFY
+317 KSRISAY
-325 DIEAKAKSG
+325 YETEAKAKSG
-334 KKTQDLELSVK
+334 KKTQDLELAVK
-345 MSRIG
+345 MTRIG
-350 SKILELKKVYKAY
+350 GKILELKKVYKSY
-363 DDTIILKGFDYTFKK
+363 GDNVILKGLDYTFKK

-416 VFGYYSQEGMKN
+416 VFGYYSQDGMKH
-428 LKPQKRVIDVL
+428 LKPEKRVIDVL

-444 VITLADGSKVTASQ
+444 VITLADGATVTASQ
-458 MLNLFLFPPKM
+458 MLNLFLFPPQM
-469 QNQLVDKLS
+469 QHQFVEKLS

-484 LYLLTVLMQN
+484 LYLLTVLMLN

-509 LTLNKLESFLADFGG
+509 LTLNKLEDFLANFGG

-547 GQGIIRDF
+547 GHGEIKDY
-555 NGSYTEYRVDQENF
+555 NGSYTEYRLEQEEQ
-569 AKKQKKAAKQEAIT
+569 AKQDKKDAKAAPLVLEKAKTEAPK
-583 LAEKPNP
+583 L
-590 DRNAGEAS
+590 
-598 KNKLSF
+598 KLSF
-604 KEKYEFDNLEKELEN
+604 KEKYELETLEKELED
-619 LEEEKGTLEAELVA
+619 LETEKEQLESRLA
-633 NSTDFY
+633 NNPSDFDII
-639 VVAKA
+639 AKA
-644 SERLGKVLH
+644 SERLGIVLQ

>member
-1 MTLVVSDKISPKTIR
+1 
-16 KMLSTLSCEHF
+16 
-27 FIQLPLPPLMNY
+27 MNY
-39 LNGENLSK
+39 LSAENLYK
-47 DLGERILFQ
+47 DLGERVLFTEL
-56 NLDISINKGDKIALV
+56 NLSINKGDKIALV

-86 QVDEPDNGIVRLR
+86 QEEDPDGGTVRLR
-99 KGIRSA
+99 KGIRAA

-111 VFEEGTIQELID
+111 KFDEGTIQELID
-123 NSSTHIMATIRA
+123 YSSSHIMSTIRS
-135 YEASLEAQTA
+135 YEEALEAQTL
-145 DYNTDTQRAFENASA
+145 DYNTETQRTFEQVSA

-175 ELLTRFTITNYD
+175 ELLTRFTITDYE
-187 QQISLL
+187 QPISSL

-199 RLAISLAILQNPDLL
+199 RLSIALAILQNPDLL
-214 MLDEPTNHLDLDMI
+214 LLDEPTNHLDLDMI
-228 EWLENYLSNS
+228 EWLEKYLSNS

-258 IIEMTDGRLQN
+258 IVEMVDGRLQ
-269 YSGNYAYFLEK
+269 YYTGNYAYFLEK
-280 KAEMEAAQTA
+280 KAELEAASAA

-298 MKTELDW
+298 MKTELEW

-325 DIEAKAKSG
+325 ETETKAKSG

-350 SKILELKKVYKAY
+350 GKILELKKLYKAFGSNV
-363 DDTIILKGFDYTFKK
+363 ILQGFDYTFKK
-378 GERIGIVGKN
+378 GERIGVVGKN

-399 MDLEQPDSGK
+399 MDLEQADSGK
-409 INRGDTI
+409 INRGDTV

-428 LKPQKRVIDVL
+428 LKPEKRVIDVL

-444 VITLADGSKVTASQ
+444 VITLANGSKVTASQ
-458 MLNLFLFPPKM
+458 MLNLFLFAPQM
-469 QNQLVDKLS
+469 QNQLVEKLS

-484 LYLLTVLMQN
+484 LYLLTVLMKN

-539 VEHIFVFE
+539 VDHIFVFE
-547 GQGIIRDF
+547 GNGHVRGY
-555 NGSYTEYRVDQENF
+555 NGSYTEYRLEQAENAKAQKKE
-569 AKKQKKAAKQEAIT
+569 AKKEQQI
-583 LAEKPNP
+583 AEKQKTEIPK
-590 DRNAGEAS
+590 S
-598 KNKLSF
+598 KLSF
-604 KEKYEFDNLEKELEN
+604 KEKYELEQLEKDIEK
-619 LEEEKGTLEAELVA
+619 LEEEKDTLEEVLGTNA
-633 NSTDFY
+633 TDFE
-639 VVAKA
+639 VIATTTD
-644 SERLGKVLH
+644 RLGKVLT
-653 EITTKSDRWLVLS
+653 ELSIKGDRWLELS
-666 EYEG
+666 ELQS

>member
-1 MTLVVSDKISPKTIR
+1 
-16 KMLSTLSCEHF
+16 
-27 FIQLPLPPLMNY
+27 MNY
-39 LNGENLSK
+39 LNSENLSK

-56 NLDISINKGDKIALV
+56 DLDLSINKGDKIALV

-86 QVDEPDNGIVRLR
+86 QVEQPDNGIVRLR

-111 VFEEGTIQELID
+111 KFDDGTIQELID
-123 NSSTHIMATIRA
+123 HSSSHIMATIRA
-135 YEASLEAQTA
+135 YEASLEAQTL
-145 DYNTDTQRAFENASA
+145 DYNTETQRNFENASA

-228 EWLENYLSNS
+228 EWLEKYLSNS

-280 KAEMEAAQTA
+280 KAEMEAASAA

-325 DIEAKAKSG
+325 DTEAKAKSG
-334 KKTQDLELSVK
+334 KKIQDLELSVK
-345 MSRIG
+345 MTRIG
-350 SKILELKKVYKAY
+350 GKILELKKVHKSFG
-363 DDTIILKGFDYTFKK
+363 DNVILKGLDYTFKK

-388 GCGKSTFLNMI
+388 GCGKSTFLNMV
-399 MDLEQPDSGK
+399 MNLEQPDSGK

-428 LKPQKRVIDVL
+428 LKPQKKVLDVM

-444 VITLADGSKVTASQ
+444 VITLANGSKVTASQ
-458 MLNLFLFPPKM
+458 MLNLFLFPPQM
-469 QNQLVDKLS
+469 QNQLVEKLS

-484 LYLLTVLMQN
+484 LYLLTVLMLN

-509 LTLNKLESFLADFGG
+509 LTLNKLEAFLSDFGG

-547 GQGIIRDF
+547 GQGEIKDY
-555 NGSYTEYRVDQENF
+555 NGSYTEYRLDQEKQ
-569 AKKQKKAAKQEAIT
+569 AKKEKKEAKQEA
-583 LAEKPNP
+583 LAAAEKPNS
-590 DRNAGEAS
+590 DKNAGQAP
-598 KNKLSF
+598 KTKRSF
-604 KEKYEFDNLEKELEN
+604 KEKYEFETLEKEIEELEV
-619 LEEEKGTLEAELVA
+619 EKVTLETELAENA
-633 NSTDFY
+633 TDFDIIS
-639 VVAKA
+639 KA
-644 SERLGKVLH
+644 TERLGTVIADLSAKG
-653 EITTKSDRWLVLS
+653 DRWLVLS
-666 EYEG
+666 DLEE

>member
-1 MTLVVSDKISPKTIR
+1 
-16 KMLSTLSCEHF
+16 
-27 FIQLPLPPLMNY
+27 MNY

-47 DLGERILFQ
+47 DLGERILFKD
-56 NLDISINKGDKIALV
+56 LDISINKGDKIALV

-86 QVDEPDNGIVRLR
+86 HAEQPDNGIVRLR
-99 KGIRSA
+99 KGLRSA

-111 VFEEGTIQELID
+111 VFDEGTIQNLID
-123 NSSTHIMATIRA
+123 HSSSHIMATIRA
-135 YEASLEAQTA
+135 YEASLEAQTE
-145 DYNTDTQRAFENASA
+145 DYNTETQRAFEHASA

-187 QQISLL
+187 QQISSL

-214 MLDEPTNHLDLDMI
+214 LLDEPTNHLDLDMI
-228 EWLENYLSNS
+228 EWLEKYLSNS

-258 IIEMTDGRLQN
+258 IVEMVDGRLQ
-269 YSGNYAYFLEK
+269 YYTGNYAYYLEK
-280 KAEMEAAQTA
+280 KAEMEAANA
-290 EIGKAQQL
+290 SEIGKAQQL
-298 MKTELDW
+298 MNKELEW

-317 KSRISSFY
+317 KSRISAY
-325 DIEAKAKSG
+325 YETEAKAKSG
-334 KKTQDLELSVK
+334 KKTQDLELAVK
-345 MSRIG
+345 MTRIG
-350 SKILELKKVYKAY
+350 GKILELKKVHKSYG
-363 DDTIILKGFDYTFKK
+363 DNVILKGLDYTFKK

-416 VFGYYSQEGMKN
+416 VFGYYSQDGMKH
-428 LKPQKRVIDVL
+428 LKPEKRVIDVL

-444 VITLADGSKVTASQ
+444 VITLADGATVTASQ
-458 MLNLFLFPPKM
+458 MLNLFLFPPQM
-469 QNQLVDKLS
+469 QHQFVEKLS

-484 LYLLTVLMQN
+484 LYLLTVLMLN

-509 LTLNKLESFLADFGG
+509 LTLNKLEDFLADFGG

-547 GQGIIRDF
+547 GQGEIKDY
-555 NGSYTEYRVDQENF
+555 NGSYTEYRLEQEEQ
-569 AKKQKKAAKQEAIT
+569 AKQDKKYAKAAPLVLEKAKTEAPK
-583 LAEKPNP
+583 L
-590 DRNAGEAS
+590 
-598 KNKLSF
+598 KLSF
-604 KEKYEFDNLEKELEN
+604 KEKYELETLEKELED
-619 LEEEKGTLEAELVA
+619 LETEKEQLESQLA
-633 NSTDFY
+633 NNPSDFDII
-639 VVAKA
+639 AKA
-644 SERLGKVLH
+644 SERLGTILQ
-653 EITTKSDRWLVLS
+653 EITTKSDRWLILS
-666 EYEG
+666 EYES

>member
-1 MTLVVSDKISPKTIR
+1 MEVVC
-16 KMLSTLSCEHF
+16 LSCF
-27 FIQLPLPPLMNY
+27 RYLYTLQMNY
-39 LNGENLSK
+39 LNGENLYK
-47 DLGERILFQ
+47 DLGERILFSD
-56 NLDISINKGDKIALV
+56 LDLSINKGDKIALV

-86 QVDEPDNGIVRLR
+86 QVEEPDRGVVRLR
-99 KGIRSA
+99 KGVRAA

-111 VFEEGTIQELID
+111 KFDEGTIQELID
-123 NSSTHIMATIRA
+123 YSSSHIMATIRE
-135 YEASLEAQTA
+135 YEAALEAQTA
-145 DYNTDTQRAFENASA
+145 NYTTETQRRFERASE
-160 AMDEADAWDFERKLK
+160 AMDQADAWDFERKLK

-187 QQISLL
+187 QPISSL

-214 MLDEPTNHLDLDMI
+214 ILDEPTNHLDLEMI
-228 EWLENYLSNS
+228 EWLEKYLSNS

-280 KAEMEAAQTA
+280 KAEMEAAQAA

-298 MKTELDW
+298 MKTELEW

-325 DIEAKAKSG
+325 DTEAKAKSG
-334 KKTQDLELSVK
+334 KKVQDLELSVK
-345 MSRIG
+345 MTRIG
-350 SKILELKKVYKAY
+350 GKILEIKKLYKAY
-363 DDTIILKGFDYTFKK
+363 DDNVILKGFDYTFKK

-428 LKPQKRVIDVL
+428 LKPDKRVIDVL
-439 KDVAE
+439 KDSAE
-444 VITLADGSKVTASQ
+444 VITLANGSKVTASQ

-469 QNQLVDKLS
+469 QNQRVEKLS

-484 LYLLTVLMQN
+484 LYLLTVLMKN

-547 GQGIIRDF
+547 GQGAIRDY
-555 NGSYTEYRVDQENF
+555 NGSYSEYRIEQETK
-569 AKKQKKAAKQEAIT
+569 AKAEKKEAKQEAT
-583 LAEKPNP
+583 EAAEKPKTQAP
-590 DRNAGEAS
+590 
-598 KNKLSF
+598 KTKMSF
-604 KEKYEFDNLEKELEN
+604 KEKYEFESLEKEIEN
-619 LEEEKGTLEAELVA
+619 LEVEKAKLEAELA
-633 NSTDFY
+633 ENATDFDIIS
-639 VVAKA
+639 KA
-644 SERLGKVLH
+644 TERLGVVIA
-653 EITTKSDRWLVLS
+653 EISEKGDRWLELS
-666 EYEG
+666 ELEG

>member
-1 MTLVVSDKISPKTIR
+1 
-16 KMLSTLSCEHF
+16 
-27 FIQLPLPPLMNY
+27 
-39 LNGENLSK
+39 
-47 DLGERILFQ
+47 
-56 NLDISINKGDKIALV
+56 
-71 ANNGTGKSSL
+71 
-81 LKILA
+81 
-86 QVDEPDNGIVRLR
+86 
-99 KGIRSA
+99 
-105 YLPQEP
+105 
-111 VFEEGTIQELID
+111 
-123 NSSTHIMATIRA
+123 
-135 YEASLEAQTA
+135 
-145 DYNTDTQRAFENASA
+145 
-160 AMDEADAWDFERKLK
+160 
-175 ELLTRFTITNYD
+175 
-187 QQISLL
+187 
-193 SGGQKK
+193 
-199 RLAISLAILQNPDLL
+199 
-214 MLDEPTNHLDLDMI
+214 
-228 EWLENYLSNS
+228 
-238 NMSIL
+238 
-243 MVSHDRYFLDSVCNQ
+243 
-258 IIEMTDGRLQN
+258 
-269 YSGNYAYFLEK
+269 
-280 KAEMEAAQTA
+280 
-290 EIGKAQQL
+290 
-298 MKTELDW
+298 
-305 MRRSPKARTTKS
+305 
-317 KSRISSFY
+317 
-325 DIEAKAKSG
+325 
-334 KKTQDLELSVK
+334 

-350 SKILELKKVYKAY
+350 SKILELKKLYKAY
-363 DDTIILKGFDYTFKK
+363 DDTVILKGFDYTFKK

-399 MDLEQPDSGK
+399 MNLEQPDSGK
-409 INRGDTI
+409 INRGETI

-444 VITLADGSKVTASQ
+444 VITLADGAKVTASQ

-547 GQGIIRDF
+547 GQGKIRDF

-569 AKKQKKAAKQEAIT
+569 AKKQKKAAKQEALA
-583 LAEKPNP
+583 LAEKPKS
-590 DRNAGEAS
+590 EAP

-604 KEKYEFDNLEKELEN
+604 KEKYEFDTLEKELEA
-619 LEEEKGTLEAELVA
+619 LEIEKGTLEAELVA
-633 NSTDFY
+633 NATDFD

-644 SERLGKVLH
+644 SERLGKVLQ

>member
-1 MTLVVSDKISPKTIR
+1 
-16 KMLSTLSCEHF
+16 
-27 FIQLPLPPLMNY
+27 MNY

-47 DLGERILFQ
+47 DLGERILFKD
-56 NLDISINKGDKIALV
+56 LDISINKGDKIALV

-86 QVDEPDNGIVRLR
+86 HAEQPDNGIVRLR
-99 KGIRSA
+99 KGLRSA

-111 VFEEGTIQELID
+111 VFDEGTIQNLID
-123 NSSTHIMATIRA
+123 HSSSHIMATIRA
-135 YEASLEAQTA
+135 YEASLEAQTE
-145 DYNTDTQRAFENASA
+145 DYNTETQRAFEHASA

-187 QQISLL
+187 QQISSL

-214 MLDEPTNHLDLDMI
+214 LLDEPTNHLDLDMI
-228 EWLENYLSNS
+228 EWLEKYLSNS

-258 IIEMTDGRLQN
+258 IVEMVDGRLQ
-269 YSGNYAYFLEK
+269 YYTGNYAYYLEK
-280 KAEMEAAQTA
+280 KAEMEAANA
-290 EIGKAQQL
+290 SEIGKAQQL
-298 MKTELDW
+298 MNKELEW

-317 KSRISSFY
+317 KSRISAY
-325 DIEAKAKSG
+325 YETEAKAKSG
-334 KKTQDLELSVK
+334 KKTQDLELAVK
-345 MSRIG
+345 MTRIG
-350 SKILELKKVYKAY
+350 GKILELKKVYKSY
-363 DDTIILKGFDYTFKK
+363 GDNVILKGLDYTFKK

-416 VFGYYSQEGMKN
+416 VFGYYSQDGMKH
-428 LKPQKRVIDVL
+428 LKPEKRVIDVL

-444 VITLADGSKVTASQ
+444 VITLADGATVTASQ
-458 MLNLFLFPPKM
+458 MLNLFLFPPQM
-469 QNQLVDKLS
+469 QHQFVEKLS

-484 LYLLTVLMQN
+484 LYLLTVLMLN

-509 LTLNKLESFLADFGG
+509 LTLNKLEDFLADFGG

-547 GQGIIRDF
+547 GQGEIKDY
-555 NGSYTEYRVDQENF
+555 NGSYTEYRLEQEEQ
-569 AKKQKKAAKQEAIT
+569 AKQDKKDAKAAPFVLEKSKTEAPK
-583 LAEKPNP
+583 L
-590 DRNAGEAS
+590 
-598 KNKLSF
+598 KLSF
-604 KEKYEFDNLEKELEN
+604 KEKYELETLEKELED
-619 LEEEKGTLEAELVA
+619 LETEKEQLESQLAD
-633 NSTDFY
+633 NPSDFDII
-639 VVAKA
+639 AKA
-644 SERLGKVLH
+644 SERLGTILQ
-653 EITTKSDRWLVLS
+653 EITTKSDRWLILS
-666 EYEG
+666 EYES

>member
-1 MTLVVSDKISPKTIR
+1 
-16 KMLSTLSCEHF
+16 
-27 FIQLPLPPLMNY
+27 MNY

-47 DLGERILFQ
+47 DLGERILFKD
-56 NLDISINKGDKIALV
+56 LDISINKGDKIALV

-86 QVDEPDNGIVRLR
+86 HAEQPDNGIVRLR
-99 KGIRSA
+99 KGLRSA

-111 VFEEGTIQELID
+111 VFDEGTIQNLID
-123 NSSTHIMATIRA
+123 HSSSHIMATIRA
-135 YEASLEAQTA
+135 YEASLEAQTE
-145 DYNTDTQRAFENASA
+145 DYNTDTQRAFEHASA

-187 QQISLL
+187 QQISSL

-214 MLDEPTNHLDLDMI
+214 LLDEPTNHLDLDMI
-228 EWLENYLSNS
+228 EWLKKYLSNS

-258 IIEMTDGRLQN
+258 IVEMVDGRLQ
-269 YSGNYAYFLEK
+269 YYTGNYAYYLEK
-280 KAEMEAAQTA
+280 KAEMEAANA
-290 EIGKAQQL
+290 SEIGKAQQL
-298 MKTELDW
+298 MNKELEW

-317 KSRISSFY
+317 KSRISAY
-325 DIEAKAKSG
+325 YETEAKAKSG
-334 KKTQDLELSVK
+334 KKTQDLELAVK
-345 MSRIG
+345 MTRIG
-350 SKILELKKVYKAY
+350 GKILELKKVYKSY
-363 DDTIILKGFDYTFKK
+363 GDNVILKGLDYTFKK

-388 GCGKSTFLNMI
+388 GCGKSTFLNMV

-416 VFGYYSQEGMKN
+416 VFGYYSQDGMKH
-428 LKPQKRVIDVL
+428 LKPEKRVIDVL

-444 VITLADGSKVTASQ
+444 VITLADGATVTASQ
-458 MLNLFLFPPKM
+458 MLNLFLFPPQM
-469 QNQLVDKLS
+469 QHQFVEKLS

-484 LYLLTVLMQN
+484 LYLLTVLMLN

-509 LTLNKLESFLADFGG
+509 LTLNKLEDFLADFGG

-547 GQGIIRDF
+547 GQGEIKDY
-555 NGSYTEYRVDQENF
+555 NGSYTEYRLEQEEQ
-569 AKKQKKAAKQEAIT
+569 AKQDKKDAKAAPLVLEKGKTEAPK
-583 LAEKPNP
+583 L
-590 DRNAGEAS
+590 
-598 KNKLSF
+598 KLSF
-604 KEKYEFDNLEKELEN
+604 KEKYELETLEKELED
-619 LEEEKGTLEAELVA
+619 LETEKEQLESRLA
-633 NSTDFY
+633 NNPSDFDII
-639 VVAKA
+639 AKA
-644 SERLGKVLH
+644 SERLGTILQ
-653 EITTKSDRWLVLS
+653 EITIKSDRWLILS
-666 EYEG
+666 EYES

>member
-1 MTLVVSDKISPKTIR
+1 
-16 KMLSTLSCEHF
+16 
-27 FIQLPLPPLMNY
+27 MNY

-47 DLGERILFQ
+47 DLGERILFKD
-56 NLDISINKGDKIALV
+56 LDISINKGDKIALV

-86 QVDEPDNGIVRLR
+86 HAEQPDNGIVRLR
-99 KGIRSA
+99 KGLRSA

-111 VFEEGTIQELID
+111 VFDEGTIQNLID
-123 NSSTHIMATIRA
+123 HSSSHIMATIRA
-135 YEASLEAQTA
+135 YEASLEAQTE
-145 DYNTDTQRAFENASA
+145 DYNTETQRAFEHASA

-187 QQISLL
+187 QQISSL

-214 MLDEPTNHLDLDMI
+214 LLDEPTNHLDLDMI
-228 EWLENYLSNS
+228 EWLEKYLSNS

-258 IIEMTDGRLQN
+258 IVEMVDGRLQ
-269 YSGNYAYFLEK
+269 YYTGNYAYYLEK
-280 KAEMEAAQTA
+280 KAEMEAANA
-290 EIGKAQQL
+290 SEIGKAQQL
-298 MKTELDW
+298 MNKELEW

-317 KSRISSFY
+317 KSRISAY
-325 DIEAKAKSG
+325 YETEAKAKSG
-334 KKTQDLELSVK
+334 KKTQDLELAVK
-345 MSRIG
+345 MTRIG
-350 SKILELKKVYKAY
+350 GKILELKKVHKSYG
-363 DDTIILKGFDYTFKK
+363 DNVILKGLDYTFKK

-416 VFGYYSQEGMKN
+416 VFGYYSQDGMKH
-428 LKPQKRVIDVL
+428 LKPEKRVIDVL

-444 VITLADGSKVTASQ
+444 VITLADGATVTASQ
-458 MLNLFLFPPKM
+458 MLNLFLFPPQM
-469 QNQLVDKLS
+469 QHQFVEKLS

-484 LYLLTVLMQN
+484 LYLLTVLMLN

-509 LTLNKLESFLADFGG
+509 LTLNKLEDFLADFGG

-547 GQGIIRDF
+547 GQGEIKDY
-555 NGSYTEYRVDQENF
+555 NGSYTEYRLEQEEQ
-569 AKKQKKAAKQEAIT
+569 AKQDKKDAKAAPLVLEKAKTEAPK
-583 LAEKPNP
+583 L
-590 DRNAGEAS
+590 
-598 KNKLSF
+598 KLSF
-604 KEKYEFDNLEKELEN
+604 KEKYELETLEKELED
-619 LEEEKGTLEAELVA
+619 LETEKEQLESQLAD
-633 NSTDFY
+633 NPSDFDII
-639 VVAKA
+639 AKA
-644 SERLGKVLH
+644 SERLGTILQ
-653 EITTKSDRWLVLS
+653 EITTKSDRWLILS
-666 EYEG
+666 EYES

>member
-1 MTLVVSDKISPKTIR
+1 
-16 KMLSTLSCEHF
+16 
-27 FIQLPLPPLMNY
+27 MNY
-39 LNGENLSK
+39 LNSENLSK

-56 NLDISINKGDKIALV
+56 DLDLSINKGDKIALV

-86 QVDEPDNGIVRLR
+86 QVEQPDNGIVRLR

-111 VFEEGTIQELID
+111 KFDDGTIQELID
-123 NSSTHIMATIRA
+123 HSSSHIMATIRA
-135 YEASLEAQTA
+135 YEASLEAQTL
-145 DYNTDTQRAFENASA
+145 DYNTETQRNFENASA

-228 EWLENYLSNS
+228 EWLEKYLSNS

-280 KAEMEAAQTA
+280 KAEMEAASAA

-325 DIEAKAKSG
+325 DTEAKAKSG

-345 MSRIG
+345 MTRIG
-350 SKILELKKVYKAY
+350 GKILELKKVHKSFG
-363 DDTIILKGFDYTFKK
+363 DNVILKGLDYTFKK

-388 GCGKSTFLNMI
+388 GCGKSTFLNMV
-399 MDLEQPDSGK
+399 MNLEQPDSGK

-428 LKPQKRVIDVL
+428 LKPQKKVLDVM

-444 VITLADGSKVTASQ
+444 VITLANGSTVTASQ
-458 MLNLFLFPPKM
+458 MLNLFLFPPQM
-469 QNQLVDKLS
+469 QNQLVEKLS

-484 LYLLTVLMQN
+484 LYLLTVLMLN

-509 LTLNKLESFLADFGG
+509 LTLNKLEAFLSDFGG

-547 GQGIIRDF
+547 GQGEIKDY
-555 NGSYTEYRVDQENF
+555 NGSYTEYRLDQEKQ
-569 AKKQKKAAKQEAIT
+569 AKKEKKEAKQEA
-583 LAEKPNP
+583 LAAAEKPNS
-590 DRNAGEAS
+590 DKNAGQAP
-598 KNKLSF
+598 KTKRSF
-604 KEKYEFDNLEKELEN
+604 KEKYEFETLEKEIEELEV
-619 LEEEKGTLEAELVA
+619 EKVTLETQLAENA
-633 NSTDFY
+633 TDFDIIS
-639 VVAKA
+639 KA
-644 SERLGKVLH
+644 TERLGTVIADLSAKG
-653 EITTKSDRWLVLS
+653 DRWLVLS
-666 EYEG
+666 DLEE